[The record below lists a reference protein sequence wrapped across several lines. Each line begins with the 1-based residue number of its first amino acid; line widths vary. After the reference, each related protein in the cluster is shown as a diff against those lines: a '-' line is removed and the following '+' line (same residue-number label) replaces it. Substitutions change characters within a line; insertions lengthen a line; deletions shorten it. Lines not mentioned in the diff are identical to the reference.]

1 VTKRVKAGYFSVPS
15 MRGAKHFS
23 VVATDAVGNKTPA
36 LRG

>member
-1 VTKRVKAGYFSVPS
+1 

-23 VVATDAVGNKTPA
+23 VTATDAVGNKTPA

>member
-1 VTKRVKAGYFSVPS
+1 

-36 LRG
+36 QRG

>member
-1 VTKRVKAGYFSVPS
+1 VPS

-23 VVATDAVGNKTPA
+23 VVAIDAVGNKTPA